1 MIVSMNL
8 LKNELLEYGFDENL
22 IEKVLQSKKYKR
34 IISRHKNIKFNFEQ
48 FADINFCNNIYEKY
62 RIPIYKLAMLFGVSD
77 TTLREY
83 MIRYGAKM
91 KGHCVGYNS
100 HNNYFEHIDT
110 KDQAYFLGLLAADGS
125 VINQNKSYS
134 VSISLMDTDV
144 YMLDKFIAYAN
155 LYNIKKYYRV
165 RTVGK
170 NAYSIFINSS
180 KMANDLSQY
189 GIIPNK
195 SHLDSIFLPNLEN
208 ELISH
213 FIRGYFDGDGI
224 AKSNGYLGFC
234 GSKTIIQQINAFIV
248 NTCNVTNNKICYNKS
263 NHIYYIQWGKINDV
277 KNVANFLYNNSDDLF
292 LTRKKEKIYSRF

>member
-1 MIVSMNL
+1 M
-8 LKNELLEYGFDENL
+8 
-22 IEKVLQSKKYKR
+22 
-34 IISRHKNIKFNFEQ
+34 
-48 FADINFCNNIYEKY
+48 
-62 RIPIYKLAMLFGVSD
+62 
-77 TTLREY
+77 
-83 MIRYGAKM
+83 
-91 KGHCVGYNS
+91 
-100 HNNYFEHIDT
+100 
-110 KDQAYFLGLLAADGS
+110 
-125 VINQNKSYS
+125 
-134 VSISLMDTDV
+134 

-234 GSKTIIQQINAFIV
+234 GSKTIIQQINTFIV
-248 NTCNVTNNKICYNKS
+248 NT
-263 NHIYYIQWGKINDV
+263 
-277 KNVANFLYNNSDDLF
+277 L
-292 LTRKKEKIYSRF
+292 